1 MNEER
6 KSTEEM
12 TVNQL
17 LVQVSRMSGH
27 RMRVHMEEIGL
38 HRGQGYALIHLWHN
52 DGMSQRDLA
61 RSMHI
66 SPASVTN
73 MLQRME
79 RDGWI
84 ERKRD
89 EADQRVVR
97 VYLTDKANDTRIQAK
112 RVFREMEDALNSIYT
127 VDEQSTLKQ
136 LLTRLYEHLAP
147 GDPHPCYIH
156 RFLHAGEDKKESAG
170 TKNRKEVPADA
181 NQLDEVSAGIE
192 EPEEV
197 SE

>member
-6 KSTEEM
+6 KPAEEV
-12 TVNQL
+12 TVGQL
-17 LVQVSRMSGH
+17 LAQVCRMSGH
-27 RMRVHMEEIGL
+27 RLRGHMEKIGL
-38 HRGQGYALIHLWHN
+38 HRGQGFALIHLWHN
-52 DGMSQRDLA
+52 DGMSQSDLA

-97 VYLTDKANDTRIQAK
+97 VYLTAKAQETRIEAK
-112 RVFREMEDALNSIYT
+112 RVFQEMEDALNSVYT
-127 VDEQSTLKQ
+127 VEEQSMLKR
-136 LLTRLYEHLAP
+136 LLTKLHDNFAH
-147 GDPHPCYIH
+147 GDPHPHHAH
-156 RFLHAGEDKKESAG
+156 RFLQDDAVERESPGAQNG
-170 TKNRKEVPADA
+170 GGASADTS
-181 NQLDEVSAGIE
+181 DHEK
-192 EPEEV
+192 V

>member
-1 MNEER
+1 
-6 KSTEEM
+6 
-12 TVNQL
+12 
-17 LVQVSRMSGH
+17 
-27 RMRVHMEEIGL
+27 
-38 HRGQGYALIHLWHN
+38 
-52 DGMSQRDLA
+52 MSQGDLA

-97 VYLTDKANDTRIQAK
+97 VHLTAKANDTRIQAK
-112 RVFREMEDALNSIYT
+112 RVFRELENALNSVYT
-127 VDEQSTLKQ
+127 PEEQSTLKQ

-147 GDPHPCYIH
+147 GDPHPWHVH
-156 RFLHAGEDKKESAG
+156 RFLQETDEGESAG
-170 TKNRKEVPADA
+170 TKNSGKVSTDTKKSK
-181 NQLDEVSAGIE
+181 EVSA
-192 EPEEV
+192 
-197 SE
+197 